1 MGLDLNKE
9 SQLKNYSLEYL
20 RLNVKVLQNQ
30 ENKVIHLLLGMIPL
44 CITLKIQ
51 NIKNIGT
58 VR

>member
-30 ENKVIHLLLGMIPL
+30 ENKVIHLLLEMIPL

-51 NIKNIGT
+51 NIKNIGM